1 MGIPPSMDK
10 NDFATAFG
18 RRLRQVRRLADFTQA
33 ALAERSGMSLEH
45 LNKIERGAAAPSL
58 AAIEALHRALEVEPA
73 SLFLF
78 AETVETGDAEH
89 LEAESLSSSR
99 LGVFGLH
106 PDTGMV
112 RAAPS
117 LRRLLGCSG
126 KSRLEP
132 VEGFLQGLFATDA
145 PAVAK
150 VLAALKSPG
159 DRRVCGVTFLR
170 HDDETRRGTL
180 VLEMLRNA
188 DARGRLV
195 LGVLIDISERVRM
208 TRIMHGETAR
218 IERKVQERSAKLERA
233 KERLR
238 RERDALAVRERRYRE
253 AFEHCPTG
261 ICHIAPAG
269 ALLDAN
275 PALARLFGF
284 DTPQQMCR
292 EVTHFGRQLHAAP
305 ERFEQLRN
313 MLKETG
319 HVAGFDAGGRRRD
332 GSALIARC
340 EARSVVDA
348 EGALQYYEAFVE
360 DLQDMASAEQYLRRY
375 SRIIAASTD
384 MVSLIDGNGRYLFVN
399 DAYTAAY
406 GLARS
411 AIIGR
416 HLSEFLGK
424 EFYETRVAPR
434 LARCMAGETI
444 TFENWTQLPALGRR
458 YLSARYAPWTDEDG
472 VKSVVANIRDMTETR
487 LAVEELRESEK
498 TTSIL
503 YRVSSAVASE
513 EDMDSLYRTIRNILG
528 EAIDARDFFIGLV
541 DHEKDRLEF
550 VHCVSESQP
559 PLPPVTDLARRLTP
573 VTRNNITDYHEA
585 DALIEILRT
594 AHPLLVTRRGMR
606 LTGLSCPGRQ
616 PEALLGVPLRVRQ
629 EVLGVMGV
637 MHFSDSS
644 RYSRKDAELMLSV
657 AEQLALGVERRRNLD
672 ALRAAKEEA
681 EEANQAKSRFLAS
694 MSHEIR
700 TPMNAILGLTEVVLR
715 TELGGEQ
722 REYLDTVRDAAR
734 HLLGIL
740 NDILDFSKIE
750 ARRMALDSNVFA
762 PAALAEAVIKTLGVG
777 AAAKG
782 LRLTLEIAPGVPGYV
797 WGDEGR
803 VRQIL
808 VNLTGNA
815 VKFTDEG
822 TVTLRL
828 STVRA
833 ESGEIRLS
841 FAVSDT
847 GIGIPPAMQEAIF
860 DSFRQADN
868 STARQYGGTGLGLAI
883 SRELAGLMGGDI
895 RVSST
900 PGQGSTF
907 VFSAPFPVAGD
918 AAPAPLPKAAPPPP
932 SRRLRVLV
940 AEDNPVNTK
949 LMTIHLG
956 KLGYESVTTT
966 SGEAAL
972 RRLSEESFDL
982 VLMDIEMPAMDGL
995 TAARIIRAGGSPQ
1008 QPIRDKD
1015 VPIVAVTAHVSEE
1028 VRQACAEAG
1037 MNAYVGKPV
1046 NLEELA
1052 ATIGRLAAAQPGQ
1065 GDAAPAAAA
1074 KARDCPNGVLDVP
1087 WALARLGIERELF
1100 APILATSLDEF
1111 AKRLQGA
1118 SEALDA
1124 GDMGT
1129 LRLHAHTLKST
1140 AATMGAGECLRLARE
1155 LEAAA
1160 ARPETDRS
1168 ALAALLSRLGWAGNA
1183 VADAAAKP

>member
-1 MGIPPSMDK
+1 MDIPPSMDK

-275 PALARLFGF
+275 PALAKLFGF

-444 TFENWTQLPALGRR
+444 TFENWTRLPALGRR

-644 RYSRKDAELMLSV
+644 RYGRKDAELMLSV

-1140 AATMGAGECLRLARE
+1140 AATMGAGECLLLARE